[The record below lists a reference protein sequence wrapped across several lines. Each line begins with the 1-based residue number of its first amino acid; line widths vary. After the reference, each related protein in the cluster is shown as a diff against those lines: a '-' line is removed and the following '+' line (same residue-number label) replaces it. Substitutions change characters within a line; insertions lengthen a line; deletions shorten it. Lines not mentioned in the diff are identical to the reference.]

1 LPCGNLKSKKYNHKQ
16 DAGKSNHSAS
26 AIFDLRQQNKTI
38 KIENDDE
45 PNPAA
50 KPQSKVS
57 RTTLMPEG
65 DALPGE
71 RRGLTEG
78 SAIFGGA
85 RSDRKLGENSE
96 DDDGGQKA
104 SGRT

>member
-1 LPCGNLKSKKYNHKQ
+1 VPPQFLICDSKTAKTKELKV
-16 DAGKSNHSAS
+16 
-26 AIFDLRQQNKTI
+26 
-38 KIENDDE
+38 ENDDE
-45 PNPAA
+45 PNPTA

-65 DALPGE
+65 DVLPGE

-78 SAIFGGA
+78 VRFFGGA
-85 RSDRKLGENSE
+85 HCDRKLGENSE
-96 DDDGGQKA
+96 DDNGGQKA

>member
-1 LPCGNLKSKKYNHKQ
+1 LICDSKTANTKELK
-16 DAGKSNHSAS
+16 
-26 AIFDLRQQNKTI
+26 I
-38 KIENDDE
+38 KNDHE

-65 DALPGE
+65 DALPSE

-78 SAIFGGA
+78 RKILRGA
-85 RSDRKLGENSE
+85 HSDRKLGENSE
-96 DDDGGQKA
+96 DDNGGQKA

>member
-1 LPCGNLKSKKYNHKQ
+1 MCDSKTAKTKELK
-16 DAGKSNHSAS
+16 
-26 AIFDLRQQNKTI
+26 I
-38 KIENDDE
+38 KNDDE

-71 RRGLTEG
+71 RRRLTEG
-78 SAIFGGA
+78 SAILCGA
-85 RSDRKLGENSE
+85 HSDRKLGEDSE
-96 DDDGGQKA
+96 DDNGGQKA